1 MAISAPTATSDF
13 SGFVPADQAEPIFE
27 KAARISAV
35 QQLVQRVP
43 LGLTGTNIPVITG
56 RPSAGW
62 VDEGG
67 TKPAS
72 AGSMTLKSITPKKL
86 AAIMVVSAEVA
97 RLNPAQF
104 VDRMT
109 NSFAE
114 TFAVSFDL
122 AALHDQ
128 GPDGT
133 GGGGPFAT
141 HIDQTTKAVEIGGSS
156 QALGGIHGDF
166 VAALDLLVSDTDA
179 SGRRY

>member
-43 LGLTGTNIPVITG
+43 LGLTGTNIPVVTG

-156 QALGGIHGDF
+156 QALG
-166 VAALDLLVSDTDA
+166 
-179 SGRRY
+179 